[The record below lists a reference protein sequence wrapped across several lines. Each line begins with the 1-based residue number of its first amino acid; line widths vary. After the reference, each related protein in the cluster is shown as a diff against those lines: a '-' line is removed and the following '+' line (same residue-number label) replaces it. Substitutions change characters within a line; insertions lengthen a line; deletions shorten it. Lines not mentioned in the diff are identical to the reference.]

1 MDHTY
6 RNAIAIVLIIAVLV
20 FTILA
25 LLAIWDI
32 LYEDIIW
39 KSLSTLA
46 VLVISSALIFVLIR
60 IMDYRPERNTTPSV
74 TDPEESE

>member
-1 MDHTY
+1 MEQTY
-6 RNAIAIVLIIAVLV
+6 RNTFAIVLIIAVLV

-60 IMDYRPERNTTPSV
+60 IMNDRSGRNTTPSV
-74 TDPEESE
+74 IDPEESD